1 MLHDLLCEG
10 ASRVFAD
17 RDRVGNAENVK
28 SVGHQHE
35 PLELLEP
42 AYQLT
47 TAGKAELSILVE
59 EGDRIAWA
67 PQFISF
73 VPIFELPRHCK
84 P

>member
-1 MLHDLLCEG
+1 MLLDLLCEG

-42 AYQLT
+42 AHQLT
-47 TAGKAELSILVE
+47 TAGKAELSILAE
-59 EGDRIAWA
+59 EGDCIGWV

-73 VPIFELPRHCK
+73 VPIFELPTHCK

>member
-1 MLHDLLCEG
+1 M
-10 ASRVFAD
+10 R
-17 RDRVGNAENVK
+17 NAENVK
-28 SVGHQHE
+28 LVGHQHE

-47 TAGKAELSILVE
+47 TAGKEELSIFVE

-67 PQFISF
+67 PEFISF
-73 VPIFELPRHCK
+73 VPIFELPTHLK